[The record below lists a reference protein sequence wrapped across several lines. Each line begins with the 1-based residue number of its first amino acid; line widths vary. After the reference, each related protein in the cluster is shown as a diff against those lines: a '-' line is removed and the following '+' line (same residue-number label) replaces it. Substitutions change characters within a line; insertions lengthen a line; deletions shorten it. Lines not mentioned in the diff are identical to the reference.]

1 MSVIIN
7 NTGTFNNIKASSIPE
22 FQLNFKQESHY
33 KKPTFDIENLPK
45 FNKENPLISEIEQGI
60 ALENFTDSVRIQF
73 ENTGF
78 QPKLGKAI
86 GVPGKTNTIG
96 ENNFSSSFTYNKY
109 NSPSNVSMK
118 SDSTRTSHGSYVSG
132 LNRPISPYSFDH
144 ARFVYDIDD
153 EKPPKNTASKNT
165 ASKNT
170 ASKNKSKSGTSKKSA
185 YYRSYVNP
193 SVFGQYGDM
202 KQGSQGSS
210 PLSFIDTPSPTT
222 PTQKPTPKTPSPT
235 TPSPTTPT
243 QKPTI
248 TIPNS
253 NKKDK
258 GKTPEFV
265 GSIISLPKT
274 DDSGGEKRL
283 KVVADVVTPPNVQRT
298 KLFVQRDK
306 ELKEKRKKNR
316 DKRIAVKNEKEKK
329 LN

>member
-118 SDSTRTSHGSYVSG
+118 SDSTRTSYGSYVSG

-153 EKPPKNTASKNT
+153 EKPPKNTASKN
-165 ASKNT
+165 
-170 ASKNKSKSGTSKKSA
+170 KSKSGTSKKSA

-202 KQGSQGSS
+202 KQVSS
-210 PLSFIDTPSPTT
+210 PLFTPSPTT

-258 GKTPEFV
+258 GKNPEFV

-283 KVVADVVTPPNVQRT
+283 KVVADVVTPPSVQRS